1 MLLAI
6 GGILGAG
13 LLFPAVSAEGT
24 DAFDAVS
31 RAFSYVFSKPWKL
44 LLYHLVG
51 LAYAVPSCL
60 FVCWITRASLRVAL
74 GLGRAWGGGKVEA
87 ALSASA
93 LAGRDLTMPIFSQE
107 PVLWL
112 ASLASASLIYVILG
126 LSAAY
131 AVSYVWTMR
140 TTIYFL

>member
-74 GLGRAWGGGKVEA
+74 GLGRAWGGGGA
-87 ALSASA
+87 TLSASA
-93 LAGRDLTMPIFSQE
+93 SLGGTWRPIFSQE
-107 PVLWL
+107 PVWL
-112 ASLASASLIYVILG
+112 ASWPRLL
-126 LSAAY
+126 
-131 AVSYVWTMR
+131 
-140 TTIYFL
+140 